1 MGQKLKRLLVVDVV
15 GLTPDLLPHAPRLRR
30 LADEGFQAPLDPVFP
45 AVTCTVQSTFATGR
59 RPSEHGVVA
68 NGWYFRDLAEVW
80 LWRQSNRLVQ
90 GDKIWHEAKARD
102 PSVTTAWLFWW
113 YAMAGDFDVSVT
125 PRPAYPADGRKLPDI
140 WTDPPELKSELNR
153 RLGAF
158 PLFDFWGPKA
168 GLPSSAWI
176 AAAGRQVLESRR
188 PTMTYVYL
196 PHLDYDLQ
204 RLGPRDPRIP
214 AQVGAIDAVVGELID
229 AARADGCEVV
239 VLSEYGIT
247 EVVDGVRINRVLR
260 EAGFLRAQENL
271 VGELLDVGVSRAFAV
286 ADHQCAHVYVR
297 DPADVPKVKAC
308 LEATDGIDRVLDPA
322 GKAEFGLDHER
333 SGELVAI
340 SAADRW
346 FTYDYWLDD
355 ADAPDF
361 ARTVDIHK
369 KPGYDPLE
377 LFLDP
382 KLRFPALKVAT
393 YLLKKKLGLRG
404 LLEVIPF
411 DASLVKGSHGRL
423 PERDEAGPLIIG
435 SNRAFARDRYAA
447 TDVRRLLLDHVFGG

>member
-1 MGQKLKRLLVVDVV
+1 MNRLLILDVV
-15 GLTPDLLPHAPRLRR
+15 GLTADLLAHAPRLRA
-30 LADEGFQAPLDPVFP
+30 LGEEGFAAALDPVFP
-45 AVTCTVQSTFATGR
+45 AVTCTVQSTIATGR
-59 RPSEHGVVA
+59 PPTDHGIVG

-90 GDKIWHEAKARD
+90 GDKVWQEARARD
-102 PSVTTAWLFWW
+102 PSCTTAWHFWW
-113 YAMAGDFDVSVT
+113 YAMAGDFDLAVT

-140 WTDPPELKSELNR
+140 WTDPPDLKRELNGR
-153 RLGAF
+153 FGPF
-158 PLFDFWGPKA
+158 PLFDFWGPRA
-168 GLPSSAWI
+168 GLPSSEWI
-176 AAAGRQVLESRR
+176 ARSARHVLETRR
-188 PTMTYVYL
+188 PTMTFVYL

-204 RLGPRDPRIP
+204 RYGPNDPRIP
-214 AQVGAIDAVVGELID
+214 AQVAAIDAVAGELVD
-229 AARADGCEVV
+229 AARADGCDVV

-247 EVVDGVRINRVLR
+247 EVTDGVRINRVLR

-286 ADHQCAHVYVR
+286 ADHQCAHVYVA
-297 DPADVPKVKAC
+297 DPADVPAVREC
-308 LEATDGIDRVLDPA
+308 LEGTDGVDRVLDA
-322 GKAEFGLDHER
+322 DGKRELGIDHER
-333 SGELVAI
+333 AGELVAI
-340 SAADRW
+340 AAADRW

-382 KLRFPALKVAT
+382 TIRAPKLKVAA

-411 DASLVKGSHGRL
+411 DARLVKGSHGRL
-423 PERDEAGPLIIG
+423 PERDGDVPVLLCSRPEGARERF
-435 SNRAFARDRYAA
+435 RA
-447 TDVRRLLLDHVFGG
+447 TEVRPLLLDLVFG